1 MRKVG
6 VAPHIACWHGGG
18 LVAVGICHEAAR
30 AALYHVLAA
39 VGVMRKHIC
48 HHAVVE
54 EIVAGVPEQ
63 HPVARCGLHAFVHG
77 VVDASV
83 GLRHGVGEAVGIAG
97 YDACGAVGAAAVY
110 HDVLEIAVRLPQHVL
125 HRPFHKGGA
134 VVRNGDDGYFG
145 LRVRHIWLYFVLT
158 RLLVYLFTRLLPDTT
173 LYISLPRQR
182 VGKRSGLLAGW
193 PPCRRCAP
201 ERAAGRGRGR
211 RCRPRGKARRCAH

>member
-1 MRKVG
+1 MRKDIG
-6 VAPHIACWHGGG
+6 
-18 LVAVGICHEAAR
+18 
-30 AALYHVLAA
+30 Y
-39 VGVMRKHIC
+39 
-48 HHAVVE
+48 HAVVE
-54 EIVAGVPEQ
+54 EIVAGISEQ

-97 YDACGAVGAAAVY
+97 YDACGAVGAAAVD

-145 LRVRHIWLYFVLT
+145 QRVQHINAVF
-158 RLLVYLFTRLLPDTT
+158 PDTT

-182 VGKRSGLLAGW
+182 VGKRSRLLAGW